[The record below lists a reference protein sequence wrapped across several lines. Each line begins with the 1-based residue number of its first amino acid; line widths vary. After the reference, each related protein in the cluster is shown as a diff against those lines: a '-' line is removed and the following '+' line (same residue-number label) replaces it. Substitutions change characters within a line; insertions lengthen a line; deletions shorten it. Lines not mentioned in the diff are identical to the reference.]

1 MYELTRRYK
10 NNTHYVKDRFILCP
24 VWKGSPIL
32 RDKDSK
38 WFVSYDDIPR
48 DETFPVRF
56 SLPLQRYI
64 YLTIFSRKA
73 MSYIQITAV
82 AGFGLQVLELPKLLL
97 KLLKLLNSSGLMMS
111 G

>member
-1 MYELTRRYK
+1 MTRRYK
-10 NNTHYVKDRFILCP
+10 TNTHYVKDRFILCP
-24 VWKGSPIL
+24 VWRGLPIL
-32 RDKDSK
+32 RDKNSK

-56 SLPLQRYI
+56 YVTLHEKFRI
-64 YLTIFSRKA
+64 YSRKA
-73 MSYIQITAV
+73 MSYTQMTAV